1 MFRIN
6 AQLLACWLA
15 LAGFLLANCLGP
27 RGILLC
33 TDSSGST
40 RLELGC
46 AGDLGVDCRTLDEHA
61 NQSPSDSKF
70 ASDPCTD
77 TQLRANDNSAQPPT
91 RTDLI
96 PPALFLAVLYELSPV
111 LAEPQSGFEHIF
123 HTTPQETQ
131 LHLRSV
137 VLVI

>member
-46 AGDLGVDCRTLDEHA
+46 AGDLGIDCRTLDTHA
-61 NQSPSDSKF
+61 AESPADSQV
-70 ASDPCTD
+70 ASAPCTD
-77 TQLRANDNSAQPPT
+77 TQLRASDNSAQPPT
-91 RTDLI
+91 RTDII

-111 LAEPQSGFEHIF
+111 LALPQAGLVHIA
-123 HTTPQETQ
+123 HTPPSDTQ
-131 LHLRSV
+131 SHLRSV